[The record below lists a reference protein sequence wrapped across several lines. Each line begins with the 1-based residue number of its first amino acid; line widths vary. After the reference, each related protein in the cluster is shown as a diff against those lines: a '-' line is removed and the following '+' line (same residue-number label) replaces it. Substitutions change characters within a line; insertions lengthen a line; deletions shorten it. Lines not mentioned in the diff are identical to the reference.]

1 MCSKCFV
8 LRAAGLS
15 NFDFQ
20 RSNFVVLSRFCRLS
34 SPVRSSTRGVLFRS
48 GHTDTPFYES
58 RAPGLKGPRYYS
70 LFFKIMLK
78 QVKSKIKVSRFW
90 AGVLDRAPPVHV
102 ALARCFHM
110 IPHSTKHTSKPK
122 PAPTERII
130 LQYHHT
136 CELSFHP

>member
-1 MCSKCFV
+1 MPLNAREDGHNGAHGMVFV
-8 LRAAGLS
+8 ALL
-15 NFDFQ
+15 
-20 RSNFVVLSRFCRLS
+20 
-34 SPVRSSTRGVLFRS
+34 
-48 GHTDTPFYES
+48 YMI
-58 RAPGLKGPRYYS
+58 LKNNEGPS
-70 LFFKIMLK
+70 DQALK

-90 AGVLDRAPPVHV
+90 AGALDRTPPVHV

-136 CELSFHP
+136 FELSFHL